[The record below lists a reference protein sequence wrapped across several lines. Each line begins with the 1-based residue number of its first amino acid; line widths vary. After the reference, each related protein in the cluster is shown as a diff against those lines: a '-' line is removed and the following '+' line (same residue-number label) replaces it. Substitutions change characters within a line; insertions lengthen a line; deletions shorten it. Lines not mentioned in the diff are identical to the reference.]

1 MANVDLETLAA
12 LNKIMKSAN
21 LHVDMQEFLMLLKAL
36 GALPKKAQEQITWAS
51 VGMSVAAMASQEGAF
66 TNERE

>member
-21 LHVDMQEFLMLLKAL
+21 LHVDVQEFLTLLQAL

-51 VGMSVAAMASQEGAF
+51 VGMSVAAMSSQEGAF
-66 TNERE
+66 TNE

>member
-12 LNKIMKSAN
+12 LNKIMKNTN
-21 LHVDMQEFLMLLKAL
+21 LHVDVQEFLTLLQAL
-36 GALPKKAQEQITWAS
+36 GALPKKTQEQITWAS

-66 TNERE
+66 TNE

>member
-21 LHVDMQEFLMLLKAL
+21 LHVDVQEFLTLLQAL

-51 VGMSVAAMASQEGAF
+51 VGMSVAAMASKEGAF
-66 TNERE
+66 TNE

>member
-12 LNKIMKSAN
+12 LNKIMQSAN
-21 LHVDMQEFLMLLKAL
+21 LCVDVQEFLSLLLAL

-66 TNERE
+66 ANE